1 MGAASCCDT
10 LLIVETQ
17 PLFRS
22 QYPAQDKPTYATR
35 YVYADTQL
43 STHGG
48 NVGRVSITSEEHA
61 RLQQMAEYLERCCND
76 LDAAGY
82 EVISIAPIVSGR
94 TAYMA
99 SNTDLADPGHGY
111 SVTDGLIV
119 TGKLKTIRD

>member
-1 MGAASCCDT
+1 M
-10 LLIVETQ
+10 
-17 PLFRS
+17 FRT
-22 QYPAQDKPTYATR
+22 QYPLKDQPAYCTR

-48 NVGRVSITSEEHA
+48 NVGRVSITSEEHT

-82 EVISIAPIVSGR
+82 DVISITPIISGR
-94 TAYMA
+94 TSYMT
-99 SNTDLADPGHGY
+99 SNRDAADAGHGY

-119 TGKLKTIRD
+119 TGKLREPSPNSPASGEHDDQQR